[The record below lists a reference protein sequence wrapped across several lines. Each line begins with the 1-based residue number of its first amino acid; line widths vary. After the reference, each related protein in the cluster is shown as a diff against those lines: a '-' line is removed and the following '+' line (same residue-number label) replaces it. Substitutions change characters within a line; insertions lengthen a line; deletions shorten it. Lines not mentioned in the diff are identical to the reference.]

1 MVSRRSGMIAVM
13 LHAGGGGDL
22 AVIHH
27 VGMRHAIRRRRAMA
41 EGQHGWRR
49 HEAECREDR
58 KHDCQ
63 PEAEPGSEGGQ
74 HGFSIDPPMP
84 TVGPE

>member
-41 EGQHGWRR
+41 EGQHSWRR
-49 HEAECREDR
+49 HEAKRGEGREQNR
-58 KHDCQ
+58 K
-63 PEAEPGSEGGQ
+63 PEIDSGSECGQ
-74 HGFSIDPPMP
+74 H
-84 TVGPE
+84 ELL